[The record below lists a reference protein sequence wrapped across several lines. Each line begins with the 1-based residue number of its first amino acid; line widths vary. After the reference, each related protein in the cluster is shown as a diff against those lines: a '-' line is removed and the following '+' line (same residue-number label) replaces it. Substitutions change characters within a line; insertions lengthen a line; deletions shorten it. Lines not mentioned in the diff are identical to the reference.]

1 MVDKICSLL
10 EEGKSYE
17 EIYKIFNR
25 EFLQAQSRIKQ
36 SEQLERSK
44 QNLKNAFCDYLID
57 LGSLKEIKHTD
68 DIYDAFVDSLDAFE
82 TGSFFHIS
90 PYTTFQK

>member
-25 EFLQAQSRIKQ
+25 EFSKAQSRIKQ
-36 SEQLERSK
+36 SKELEKSK
-44 QNLKNAFCDYLID
+44 QNLRNAFCDYLID
-57 LGSLKEIKHTD
+57 LGNLKEIKHTD
-68 DIYDAFVDSLDAFE
+68 DIYDAFVGSLEAFE
-82 TGSFFHIS
+82 NGGHFHIY
-90 PYTTFQK
+90 PYTTFQE

>member
-17 EIYKIFNR
+17 EIYKIFNQ

-36 SEQLERSK
+36 SERLEKSK
-44 QNLKNAFCDYLID
+44 QNLRNAFCDYLID
-57 LGSLKEIKHTD
+57 LGNLKEIKHTD
-68 DIYDAFVDSLDAFE
+68 DIYDAFVDALEAFE
-82 TGSFFHIS
+82 NGSCFHIS
-90 PYTTFQK
+90 PYTSFQE

>member
-17 EIYKIFNR
+17 EIYKIFNQ

-57 LGSLKEIKHTD
+57 LGNLKDIKHTD
-68 DIYDAFVDSLDAFE
+68 DIYDAFVDSLDTFE
-82 TGSFFHIS
+82 VGGFFHIS